1 MIEKNDIEKAYEN
14 IRSSVVDTPMR
25 RSHTFSGLCGCD
37 MLLKMESLQM
47 SGAFKER
54 GALNRLLQ
62 LTEEERQRGVIAASA
77 GNHAQGVAYHAHR
90 MGLDATIVMPEG
102 TPLVKVT
109 GVQFWGA
116 NVVLHGA
123 SYDDAYAHSRKLEE
137 EQGLVYIHPFADPYV
152 IAGQGTIALEILNHE
167 LAGELDMIVVPV
179 GGGGLISGIAA
190 YVKAVRPAVRVVGV
204 EVEGLAC
211 MKESLAKGGVQT
223 LPSISTIADGIA
235 VRRVSE
241 TTLEMCREFVDEIV
255 TVTDD
260 EIANAILM
268 LLEYE
273 KVVVEGAGAVAVAA
287 LLNKKIAGVAGRKV
301 VSVVSGGNIDINILS
316 RIIDR
321 GLDFGGRIAQFSTRL
336 KDRPG
341 ELEAVLSIFRKAGA
355 NILEVYQH
363 RYAEGVP
370 VGQVNVSFTIETKN
384 RPHIAEIEGYLQSA
398 GYEIFLTRWEPIA
411 SRTAG

>member
-1 MIEKNDIEKAYEN
+1 MIDQTDIEQAYER
-14 IRSSVVDTPMR
+14 IRSCMVETPLR
-25 RSHTFSGLCGCD
+25 RSHTFSDLCGCD

-62 LTEEERQRGVIAASA
+62 LSEEEKRNGIIAASA

-90 MGLDATIVMPEG
+90 MGLRAVIVMPEG

-116 NVVLHGA
+116 EVVLHGA
-123 SYDDAYAHSRKLEE
+123 AYDDAYAYSRKLEE
-137 EQGLVYIHPFADPYV
+137 EEGLVYIHPFADPFV
-152 IAGQGTIALEILNHE
+152 IAGQGTIALEIFAHE
-167 LAGELDMIVVPV
+167 LADNLHTVVVPV
-179 GGGGLISGIAA
+179 GGGGLISGIGA
-190 YVKAVRPAVRVVGV
+190 YVKSVRPEVKVVGV
-204 EVEGLAC
+204 EVEGFSA
-211 MKESLAKGGVQT
+211 MKDSLASGKIQT
-223 LPSISTIADGIA
+223 LPATGTIADGIA

-241 TTLEMCREFVDEIV
+241 TTFEICQSHVDEIV

-287 LLNKKIAGVAGRKV
+287 LLNKKIAGVEGKKV
-301 VSVVSGGNIDINILS
+301 ASVVSGGNIDINILS

-321 GLDFGGRIAQFSTRL
+321 GLDFGGRIAQFTTRL
-336 KDRPG
+336 NDSPG
-341 ELEAVLSIFRKAGA
+341 ALESVLSVFRKAGA

-370 VGQVNVSFTIETKN
+370 VGQINVSFTIETKN
-384 RPHIAEIEGYLQSA
+384 KQHVAEIERRLQQE
-398 GYEIFLTRWEPIA
+398 GYETFQTCWKHITPEV
-411 SRTAG
+411 